1 MALTLDSAA
10 RLLKQHHLLREIIA
24 GERWTLDPT
33 EIARHDQPFGSIT
46 YDTREVVDGTL
57 LFCKGNFKASF
68 LNGIDDRG
76 LAAYVAQTDY
86 SAETNAPG
94 LIVNDV
100 RKAMSL
106 LAAEFFDRPQDKL
119 TVIGITGTKG
129 KTTTAY
135 FTQAVLNAYSDG
147 KCALFSSVDNCL
159 DGHTYVESALTTPES
174 LDAFRMMHEAA
185 SNGMRY
191 LVMEVSSQA
200 YKVNRVYGLT
210 FDVAAFLNISPD
222 HISPIEHP
230 TFEDYLYCKRQI
242 TDNCKTLVLGTDCD
256 HADLIREDA
265 RAAQVPVVTFALRNG
280 GTGNGGTGSS
290 DGVAAQ
296 DSDFVALPDPN
307 NAAQFIFREHGK
319 AIGDF
324 SLELEGGFNAA
335 NAATAIALAREAG
348 VPEDSPAF
356 AALEHVRI
364 SGRMEHFQNADGSIV
379 AYVDYAHNFVSTR
392 TLIDFVSHKYAD
404 RKPYIIVVTGSVGDK
419 AVDRREGIINGAQEK
434 ANRIILTSE
443 DTVKEPM
450 LDILNEMRGYITNP
464 NVSSDIILDRAKAIE
479 QAEAEA
485 EQLAAQGRMTVLLVI
500 GKGEEQW
507 IKVEGKHAP
516 YEGDGHVIRRLFG
529 IAQPN
534 D

>member
-1 MALTLDSAA
+1 MALTLASAA
-10 RLLKQHHLLREIIA
+10 QLLEHHHLLREIIA
-24 GERWTLDPT
+24 GDCWTLDAGR
-33 EIARHDQPFGSIT
+33 IAEHDHPFGNIT
-46 YDTREVVDGTL
+46 YDTREVADGTL
-57 LFCKGNFKASF
+57 LFCKGNFKSSF
-68 LNGIDDRG
+68 LRNIDERG

-86 SAETNAPG
+86 SQETSAPG
-94 LIVNDV
+94 LIVTDV

-106 LAAEFFDRPQDKL
+106 LSAEFFGRPQDKL

-174 LDAFRMMHEAA
+174 LDAFRMMHEAV

-242 TDNCKTLVLGTDCD
+242 TNNCKLLVLGTDCD

-265 RAAQVPVVTFALRNG
+265 HNAQVPVVTFALRDG
-280 GTGNGGTGSS
+280 DTGS
-290 DGVAAQ
+290 VAQ
-296 DSDFVALPDPN
+296 DSDFIALPDPN
-307 NAAQFIFREHGK
+307 NASRYIFREHGQ

-335 NAATAIALAREAG
+335 NAATAIALSRAAG
-348 VPEDSPAF
+348 VPEDSSAF

-364 SGRMEHFQNADGSIV
+364 SGRMEHFANQDGTIV

-392 TLIDFVSHKYAD
+392 TLIDFVSHKYAE
-404 RKPYIIVVTGSVGDK
+404 RNPRIIVVTGSVGDK

-434 ANRIILTSE
+434 ADRIILTSE

-464 NVSSDIILDRAKAIE
+464 NVSSEIILDRAKAIE
-479 QAEAEA
+479 QAVREA
-485 EQLAAQGRMTVLLVI
+485 EQTAAEGRMTVLLVI

-516 YEGDGHVIRRLFG
+516 YEGDGHVVRRLLG
-529 IAQPN
+529 IAQ
-534 D
+534 